1 MHFKFW
7 GQSLNKGTWLTAAAK
22 DTNYF
27 HQTVVITIKSCLSI
41 SSSAP
46 PHQSPA
52 QHAFQ
57 RWCYI
62 SKPPRGHE
70 SYLFPSSAGKGRG
83 DPSGSVSTSSCFQP
97 YFNVIETWRHWNKSV
112 KVPFQDFYKRL
123 HKDVLCVH
131 ENLWRLKINARCLLQ
146 SLSTLFMYLLARLI
160 A

>member
-41 SSSAP
+41 SSS
-46 PHQSPA
+46 SPETSTA
-52 QHAFQ
+52 
-57 RWCYI
+57 CI
-62 SKPPRGHE
+62 SKVILHFKASKRSWILSLPFLCRKREGGSLWE
-70 SYLFPSSAGKGRG
+70 CFYFKLFSALLQ
-83 DPSGSVSTSSCFQP
+83 C
-97 YFNVIETWRHWNKSV
+97 HWNMKTLKQKCESSL
-112 KVPFQDFYKRL
+112 PGLLQESLF